1 MPHKHKRS
9 WKQNERIEKQQ
20 TSFQQLLQKLINNTT
35 LALRR
40 PKIHLS
46 TQKKHIIRLKQ
57 NHITACHLLI
67 QALIDDRCGSFAST
81 SSKTG
86 KLTRF
91 RTSEKQHKSVMK
103 KMTHVEGHRVRK
115 SCGADTALHRHA
127 TKGDPLRRSSSA
139 RDRESERERE
149 FRHRDGHGSGHP
161 LSSPFHEAPTV
172 RTFSQPSPLVPLLN
186 SCGFTSCIHTIAGC
200 FLLAAFL
207 LPPPAILNHATG
219 CNEWNDSNWI
229 DTKTE

>member
-1 MPHKHKRS
+1 M
-9 WKQNERIEKQQ
+9 
-20 TSFQQLLQKLINNTT
+20 
-35 LALRR
+35 RR

-149 FRHRDGHGSGHP
+149 SSGTAMAMEVDTHSAHHFMKLP
-161 LSSPFHEAPTV
+161 LCA
-172 RTFSQPSPLVPLLN
+172 PSPSPVP
-186 SCGFTSCIHTIAGC
+186 
-200 FLLAAFL
+200 
-207 LPPPAILNHATG
+207 
-219 CNEWNDSNWI
+219 
-229 DTKTE
+229 